1 MGTKYTPQDALTY
14 TREQLKN
21 TLDWVHEH
29 LADSYGLE
37 MIDGEEYLPDSLNN
51 VMSALYGIAGEL
63 TTMCA
68 EVGAYHYKD
77 GELMRPARYSNSHP
91 VYVERLTGL
100 AGEKYQAIVLTRPDG
115 QPHPV
120 GTRRAGLHVVKG
132 GGTHE

>member
-1 MGTKYTPQDALTY
+1 MGTKYTSQDALTY
-14 TREQLKN
+14 TREQLNN

-37 MIDGEEYLPDSLNN
+37 MIDGEEYLPDPLND

-68 EVGAYHYKD
+68 EVGAYRYQD
-77 GELMRPARYSNSHP
+77 GELMRPVYYSTSRPVYSQHDDEQGLTVVRLEHP
-91 VYVERLTGL
+91 V
-100 AGEKYQAIVLTRPDG
+100 KK
-115 QPHPV
+115 QPPTNAQP
-120 GTRRAGLHVVKG
+120 TRRGMHVVKG